1 MNNTIFNRLTPK
13 ETKFFPLLDELAEC
27 ISIASTLITKCV
39 DKYEYDSA
47 VEFFKKIKEQERQG
61 DRLLADIFEKL
72 NTTFITPFDREDI
85 HDLANTL
92 DDVLDDINSCA
103 KRIVMYH
110 PIKIPESAVKIGH
123 ILIEGAEILV
133 KAVKMLATLKKDAEV
148 LKENCNKLHIFE
160 NEADDIYEAFII
172 DLFKTEKDVTEII
185 KLKEIMHELE
195 DAADTIEK
203 VGKVIKTIIVKYA

>member
-1 MNNTIFNRLTPK
+1 MNNTIFNKLSPQ
-13 ETKFFPLLDELAEC
+13 ETKFYPLLDQLAES
-27 ISIASTLITKCV
+27 ISLASAMITECV
-39 DKYEYDSA
+39 DNYDYNST
-47 VEFFKKIKEQERQG
+47 VEFFNRIKEQERRG
-61 DRLLADIFEKL
+61 DRLLAEIFDKL

-110 PIKIPESAVKIGH
+110 PNKIPESAVKLGR
-123 ILIEGAEILV
+123 ILIDGADILT

-148 LKENCNKLHIFE
+148 LKENCDKLHIFE
-160 NEADDIYEAFII
+160 NEADDIYETFII
-172 DLFKTEKDVTEII
+172 DLFENEKDAVEII

-195 DAADTIEK
+195 NAADTIEK
-203 VGKVIKTIIVKYA
+203 VGKIIKTIIVKYA